1 MNPCR
6 MFFLFTKHTILI
18 HASKPLDIITLS
30 HVLPETPTHL
40 SRHQAKIP
48 VGDASLT
55 SQGEVT
61 ELHVTEL
68 QAHCTGPMSP
78 LQR

>member
-1 MNPCR
+1 M
-6 MFFLFTKHTILI
+6 LI

-30 HVLPETPTHL
+30 HVLPEIPIHL
-40 SRHQAKIP
+40 SRQQAKVP

-55 SQGEVT
+55 SQGEVAVR
-61 ELHVTEL
+61 VTEL
-68 QAHCTGPMSP
+68 QAHSTGPMSP